1 MGILGTFRHGEPYSR
16 VGILHRYTTLQLQFQ
31 KQFTLH
37 CHPTVVSELQGTLHF
52 HPTVVLVV
60 VQVSLLNCRVPYN
73 NISESRLQG
82 TQQPTFVK
90 QVVGCLRNYTTS
102 IVVLC
107 CVGSMQGSPSLL
119 LSFLALTFGCLK
131 ERSSSSHNCCF
142 TSEKIQ
148 LLLFFLCCLRTIRFL
163 CHKRC
168 IL

>member
-1 MGILGTFRHGEPYSR
+1 MIANFRHGEPYSR

-73 NISESRLQG
+73 NILESRLQG

-119 LSFLALTFGCLK
+119 LMQMSFYRNSVLFKKRYMQQSRYLVQIVKVKKVHIIKDLK
-131 ERSSSSHNCCF
+131 TTHNW
-142 TSEKIQ
+142 
-148 LLLFFLCCLRTIRFL
+148 
-163 CHKRC
+163 H
-168 IL
+168 

>member
-1 MGILGTFRHGEPYSR
+1 MKKNVQYYNTPESFLIWVWQKTRHGEPYSR

-37 CHPTVVSELQGTLHF
+37 YHPTVVSELQGTLHF

-73 NISESRLQG
+73 NILESRLQG

-107 CVGSMQGSPSLL
+107 CVGSMQGSPSLVATPSCCYKPCISD
-119 LSFLALTFGCLK
+119 SFSARG
-131 ERSSSSHNCCF
+131 
-142 TSEKIQ
+142 
-148 LLLFFLCCLRTIRFL
+148 
-163 CHKRC
+163 
-168 IL
+168 

>member
-1 MGILGTFRHGEPYSR
+1 MIFFRHGEPYSR
-16 VGILHRYTTLQLQFQ
+16 VGILHCYTTLQLQFQ

-37 CHPTVVSELQGTLHF
+37 YHPTVVSELQGTLHF

-73 NISESRLQG
+73 NILESRLQG

-119 LSFLALTFGCLK
+119 FSRHFYQITEKSNFLLELPFYK
-131 ERSSSSHNCCF
+131 F
-142 TSEKIQ
+142 
-148 LLLFFLCCLRTIRFL
+148 
-163 CHKRC
+163 
-168 IL
+168 